1 MKQDKKKILFIC
13 THNSARSQMAE
24 GIIKALYSDRYDAYS
39 AGTTPTDVNPHAVKV
54 MAEIGID
61 ISTHIAKSVEEFHGK
76 EFDYVI
82 TVCDRAKES
91 CPFFPGAKKY
101 IHKAFDNPADFTDTE
116 DEILASFRSLRDKVK
131 EWIEE
136 TFIVRDG

>member
-24 GIIKALYSDRYDAYS
+24 GIIKALYNDRYDAYS
-39 AGTTPTDVNPHAVKV
+39 AGTTPIDVNPHAVKV

-61 ISTHIAKSVEEFHGK
+61 ISAHIAKSVEEFQGK

-116 DEILASFRSLRDKVK
+116 DEILSSFRNLRDKVK

-136 TFIVRDG
+136 IFIVRDG

>member
-1 MKQDKKKILFIC
+1 
-13 THNSARSQMAE
+13 MAE

-61 ISTHIAKSVEEFHGK
+61 ISTHIAKSVEEFRGK

-101 IHKAFDNPADFTDTE
+101 IHKAFDDPVDFTGTE
-116 DEILASFRSLRDKVK
+116 DEILASFRNLRDKVK

-136 TFIVRDG
+136 TFIVRDV

>member
-1 MKQDKKKILFIC
+1 MKQEKKNILFIC
-13 THNSARSQMAE
+13 THNSVRSQMAE
-24 GIIKALYSDRYDAYS
+24 GIIKVLYSDRYDAYS

-61 ISTHIAKSVEEFHGK
+61 ISTHIAKSVEEFRGK

-101 IHKAFDNPADFTDTE
+101 IHKAFDDPVDFTGAE
-116 DEILASFRSLRDKVK
+116 DEILASFRNLRDKVK